1 MEQGPTKQDLIAEL
15 SRSPHAFG
23 TSIDTVKG
31 TAKKV
36 QIPIATRLLEYRPI
50 CFWGASN
57 ESEFYGHLLSWNLV
71 KGQVKDSRVAMPVI
85 ALSAGRTVG
94 DKELLE
100 NALAHVA
107 SLDPRLFARAMSFSK
122 DVHAPSRMMQRLAE
136 RYVRD
141 READRGMW
149 IRTMLQ
155 HRQPMAE
162 LYMKYHIAP
171 GGKPKGESYEWNV
184 LNGVYGY
191 DSVFKVVAE
200 LKNMPLN
207 LAADAIA
214 KHKISPLV
222 SLPALGDKAKDPN
235 LLLEMIKSMTPPQ
248 LITSMKLL
256 EKLGVRQNPMLRA
269 ALDEAL
275 GKAGK
280 SKKSMLK
287 TTKAAEAVDEIDE
300 VLAEK
305 LRAVQEAQFN
315 QVSAVDGNWV
325 VLGDKSGS
333 MQKSIET
340 ARQVA
345 SILTRSVKGEV
356 HMVFFDTSPRYAN
369 ATGRSFEEIQ
379 EATKRV
385 EAGGG
390 TSIGCG
396 LNAILVKKI
405 EVDGIVL
412 VSDGAEHQ
420 SPYFV
425 DVYKRYCEQI
435 GRVIPIYFYR
445 VPGEPDSISGD
456 CNRAGIEVTAFDIQ
470 SSADYYSLPNL
481 IQTMRVNHYSLFDEI
496 LATPL
501 LRLDEVLS
509 RTTGME
515 VIRNARATE
524 ASRG

>member
-1 MEQGPTKQDLIAEL
+1 
-15 SRSPHAFG
+15 
-23 TSIDTVKG
+23 
-31 TAKKV
+31 
-36 QIPIATRLLEYRPI
+36 
-50 CFWGASN
+50 
-57 ESEFYGHLLSWNLV
+57 
-71 KGQVKDSRVAMPVI
+71 
-85 ALSAGRTVG
+85 
-94 DKELLE
+94 
-100 NALAHVA
+100 
-107 SLDPRLFARAMSFSK
+107 
-122 DVHAPSRMMQRLAE
+122 
-136 RYVRD
+136 
-141 READRGMW
+141 
-149 IRTMLQ
+149 
-155 HRQPMAE
+155 
-162 LYMKYHIAP
+162 
-171 GGKPKGESYEWNV
+171 
-184 LNGVYGY
+184 
-191 DSVFKVVAE
+191 
-200 LKNMPLN
+200 
-207 LAADAIA
+207 
-214 KHKISPLV
+214 
-222 SLPALGDKAKDPN
+222 LGDKAKDPN
-235 LLLEMIKSMTPPQ
+235 LLLEMIKSMTPVQ

-275 GKAGK
+275 GKAAK

-287 TTKAAEAVDEIDE
+287 TTKAAESVDEIDE

-305 LRAVQEAQFN
+305 LRDVQEKQFN

-333 MQKSIET
+333 MQASIET

-345 SILTRSVKGEV
+345 AVLARSVKGEV
-356 HMVFFDTSPRYAN
+356 HLVFFDTVPRYGN
-369 ATGRSFEEIQ
+369 ATGRTFEDIQ
-379 EATKRV
+379 AETSRITS
-385 EAGGG
+385 GGG

-396 LNAILVKKI
+396 LNVILVKKI

-420 SPYFV
+420 SPFFP

-445 VPGEPDSISGD
+445 VPGEPDSVSGA
-456 CNRAGIEVTAFDIQ
+456 CNRAGIEVTTFDIQ

-515 VIRNARATE
+515 VIKHARATE